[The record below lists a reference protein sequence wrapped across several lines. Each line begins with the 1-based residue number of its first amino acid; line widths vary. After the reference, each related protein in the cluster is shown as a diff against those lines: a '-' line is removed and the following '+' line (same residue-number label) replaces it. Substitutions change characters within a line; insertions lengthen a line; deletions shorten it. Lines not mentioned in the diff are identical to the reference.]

1 MKKIFKYQVQ
11 HNSGEGVHPLYFRV
25 NMPKGAQ
32 ILSAGEQEDKDT
44 WVGHSSLYI
53 WAIVDPDKPI
63 VERTILDVGT
73 GMVFDKD
80 ETFRKLGDGVHKHT
94 TFIGTVQRNDGF
106 VWHIFDAGETNDE
119 R

>member
-80 ETFRKLGDGVHKHT
+80 ETFRKFRRRSAQTYNLYRYRSKE
-94 TFIGTVQRNDGF
+94 R
-106 VWHIFDAGETNDE
+106 WLCMAHI
-119 R
+119 